1 MNILKPS
8 SILCSIEAWTCLFL
22 ELAMAVDP
30 RPGELV
36 VQLTEEHAQ
45 GELLLRCACV
55 LGLVVTIKT
64 TDVADT
70 YGVLVVPEAM
80 GTHLLQRSA
89 MFQVAIEVYDVV
101 IATAI
106 PPLLAVPAVDVGKA
120 VVLALLRCTTM
131 KDDFRY
137 LSHGFVD

>member
-1 MNILKPS
+1 M
-8 SILCSIEAWTCLFL
+8 
-22 ELAMAVDP
+22 
-30 RPGELV
+30 
-36 VQLTEEHAQ
+36 QLTEEHAQ
-45 GELLLRCACV
+45 GELLLRCARV
-55 LGLVVTIKT
+55 LGSFISAKS

-80 GTHLLQRSA
+80 GTHLFQRSA
-89 MFQVAIEVYDVV
+89 MFEVAIEVYHIM

-120 VVLALLRCTTM
+120 VVPSLLRCTTM

-137 LSHGFVD
+137 VSHGFVDLYQCMLSSRTLSLHISGTGRVST

>member
-1 MNILKPS
+1 
-8 SILCSIEAWTCLFL
+8 
-22 ELAMAVDP
+22 MAVDP

-45 GELLLRCACV
+45 SELLLRCARV
-55 LGLVVTIKT
+55 LGSFIIAKS
-64 TDVADT
+64 TDVANP

-80 GTHLLQRSA
+80 GTHLLDRSA
-89 MFQVAIEVYDVV
+89 MLEVAIEVYHIM
-101 IATAI
+101 IATTL

-131 KDDFRY
+131 KYDFRY
-137 LSHGFVD
+137 LSHGFVDLYQCMLLSRTLSLHRSSTGRVST